1 MLPLASAATVVLGT
15 LFTPCGCPAISSD
28 PLLSPCLPLLMRC
41 PLLPTLPQPQLSPAL
56 PSVPGRADCYSS
68 CIPSSQASGFLKKP
82 RVLFPHTL
90 PLARLVAQPCPCC
103 AVPGPVSA
111 RSLGTVSA
119 GEGTEPCQRSAP
131 PCHRFPVSV
140 RLAFSISSR
149 SLFGEQSIPG
159 CLSECWQDV
168 AVPAVPHKQSLVT
181 TRGRA
186 LRSCGDAKPNTALGS
201 PIPVCL
207 EHPCKDREL
216 WAGKGRCDQGRS
228 LAVSTDVLAQISA

>member
-1 MLPLASAATVVLGT
+1 MLPLASAAPVVLGT
-15 LFTPCGCPAISSD
+15 LFTPCGCPAISGA
-28 PLLSPCLPLLMRC
+28 PLLSPCLPLLMLC
-41 PLLPTLPQPQLSPAL
+41 PLLPTLPEPQLSPAL

-82 RVLFPHTL
+82 TVLFPHTL

-103 AVPGPVSA
+103 ALPGPVSA

-119 GEGTEPCQRSAP
+119 GEGTEPCQLSAP

-149 SLFGEQSIPG
+149 SLSGSRASLG
-159 CLSECWQDV
+159 ASLSAGRMWQCQRC
-168 AVPAVPHKQSLVT
+168 PHKQSLVT

-186 LRSCGDAKPNTALGS
+186 LRSCGDAKPNAALGS

-207 EHPCKDREL
+207 SIPARTGSSGL
-216 WAGKGRCDQGRS
+216 GRVG
-228 LAVSTDVLAQISA
+228 VTTDGPWL